1 MSALDFVWNA
11 SQSAQIDELT
21 ERIEKLEYDM
31 ETARMWVEYMNKRI
45 DELNVLAG
53 AEQMAGD
60 GGYQLGNMEDY
71 LKFVAK
77 RNESMVIGKPSEPL
91 VEVEKIERK
100 E

>member
-60 GGYQLGNMEDY
+60 GGYRLGNMEDY

-77 RNESMVIGKPSEPL
+77 RNESLEKRSEPL
-91 VEVEKIERK
+91 VEVEKTERK